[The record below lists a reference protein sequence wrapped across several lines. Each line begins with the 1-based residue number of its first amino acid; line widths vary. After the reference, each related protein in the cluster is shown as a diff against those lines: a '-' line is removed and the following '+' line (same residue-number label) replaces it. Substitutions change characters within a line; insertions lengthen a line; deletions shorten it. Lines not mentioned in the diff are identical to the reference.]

1 MLQAFWVRFSWL
13 YLAKSNS
20 HLAEATI
27 LVNSITDFVGS
38 SLRLYLKNRKILYI
52 LVEEDPGLLYY
63 LSLDGSLL
71 DRF

>member
-27 LVNSITDFVGS
+27 LVNSITDLVGS

-52 LVEEDPGLLYY
+52 LVEEDPGLLSY